1 MGNGFS
7 EKAGEDEIIILI
19 GEMERRMKKTMK
31 KNRNLIILQIIL
43 SALCLLLL
51 ASSCSQMGFDDLFK
65 KDSYG
70 AKDLEGLTFYSDDDS
85 LGFSSVSFF
94 SDGKGVVSEGGRAPD
109 KEMTYTDDAIV
120 CNGISYVLDI
130 QLFFDYIEIS
140 SDDGR
145 NVVFSLEA

>member
-43 SALCLLLL
+43 SAFCLLLL
-51 ASSCSQMGFDDLFK
+51 ASSCSQMGFDDLFG

-70 AKDLEGLTFYSDDDS
+70 AKDLEGLTFYSYDDS
-85 LGFSSVSFF
+85 LGFSSVSFLP
-94 SDGKGVVSEGGRAPD
+94 DGRGVVSEGGRAPD

-120 CNGISYVLDI
+120 CNGISYVLDM
-130 QLFFDYIEIS
+130 QLFFDYIEITS
-140 SDDGR
+140 CDGYS
-145 NVVFSLEA
+145 VVFSIQA